1 MDNPWHNAWDESQ
14 SKNSPPS
21 APQKS
26 LFSTSTWKDP
36 TENETDIAL
45 PSWSAGPAV
54 TWNEPSDDAP
64 TLWAAST
71 SNDSATSKVSPTL
84 SPKVARW
91 TSPYE
96 SMSAHFGDSGSSV
109 DGNSETEEREEDEVE
124 EEEVL
129 VEEWVRGEDEKVHE
143 SPSANNEALEADG
156 QEEHETTTLKTS
168 EVIDPWT
175 PPQSVFPTSTSLSSV
190 LSTTT
195 SNSPPAPGSPD
206 AFEFGTFESGAS
218 DSIGGPS
225 VDDSLPNPDA
235 EWGTAW
241 AAKETDLNDKEE
253 EEVLDQWE
261 RARREKEKM
270 DRAVP
275 PELLAYILHTLEGIA
290 DDLWPSAPQPKAK
303 DVDKGTI
310 TNTSQKYSKDTSEL
324 DHSEGDVQRSP
335 SADDDEGQDIVER
348 TVTPKPRQAENQT
361 DTWKD
366 ETQSEDFLLHWKGGI
381 DAVEHLS
388 ELSHNIAPPL
398 PPLSSLPLLPSQS
411 SNPQSPILKRSS
423 EALRLTRSTVTS
435 SSGPFGLYLK
445 SKGSIEW
452 EVAVKARPE
461 KTSEQEREE
470 IVPAGWRI
478 LPKENENEKKVE
490 APEMKKKGSS
500 ILSSFFGR
508 KTETSPAENRNT
520 SKDESPRPSL
530 GSSRNSLDSTVS
542 KTELKAESPSTKLPA
557 HPVSAPVPST
567 SAASTSTTT
576 NALSTYGDGG
586 PPDFFQDVP
595 TTAPAPSAVSRF
607 LNRFSSSSRN
617 RPSHSRQNSNAS
629 LALSTDDLEF
639 LEDIV
644 PSASDDHEHD
654 NGLVQTGTS
663 DLTGLQKMIESAP
676 LPAPL
681 LPPPRAPQPQPQLS
695 SPRSPSD
702 DFVTGKNGPSDASR
716 LNKNFSFASSP
727 TQILAP
733 SPALP
738 SQIQTAIA
746 QSSKNNPTSRSST
759 PSSFASPLSTRSS
772 SPGLDILAVAG
783 SSSATGGRA
792 SQLTGTGRGAGMNA
806 LGGMTGTAISRP
818 PSSVVSNSRTSS
830 STMKRPAPVAIMSS
844 SSVSSTTSEP
854 VSSFNFL
861 PPPPSI
867 RGSRTTTPTLSL
879 LIDDEPVTH
888 VPSGPSAP
896 ALPSDGGLDDDDFSD
911 FLSANTTDATEPP
924 FSASHLFSLSS
935 AQPLFSAGS
944 TAFDGVDSTLSNA
957 PPEPYNNPLNTSVSS
972 VASANSANDILLSG
986 SGSNS
991 FGSFPDESDD
1001 YGSSFA
1007 LREMLRTPSPPALP
1021 AKSPGKIAARKAFGT
1036 EPSNSGVRRT
1046 LTAKKN
1052 VGGSGVGGRI
1062 APERL
1067 NLPPVSS
1074 SAYSRNWGTTSQ
1086 ESSPIISSG
1095 IPSDN
1100 TVNSASPFVASSSEP
1115 ALAKKTPPASPFPK
1129 THQKRVS
1136 KEAHQRTR
1144 SLVEDAMARS
1154 GIWPS
1159 AQSAVSSTGGYG
1171 SESGYGAYGFG
1182 TAPPLSPL
1190 PPILSPPPESFPSKM
1205 KRGDLLG
1212 GHDDDDDDVPLASLT
1227 SGSTYGSTTDSAF
1240 SFSMGSTFA
1249 TQQADDKLTGVPS
1262 ISSMSASI
1270 VSPATA
1276 SSLHAANDP
1285 NLNRNGTLPPLPLPG
1300 PTPPQQPALL
1310 MDFGLF
1316 GLGPGSA
1323 TAGVTSSLKS
1333 PENGYSTVSSPPLMS
1348 AHGSAPLSSTSKK
1361 TTGGLSAQDLSFF
1374 EGL

>member
-1 MDNPWHNAWDESQ
+1 MDNPWDNAWDESQ
-14 SKNSPPS
+14 FKNSPSS

-71 SNDSATSKVSPTL
+71 SNGSASSKVSPAL

-91 TSPYE
+91 TSSYE
-96 SMSAHFGDSGSSV
+96 SMSAHFGDSSSSV
-109 DGNSETEEREEDEVE
+109 DGNSETEEQEKDGV
-124 EEEVL
+124 EEVL
-129 VEEWVRGEDEKVHE
+129 DEDEKVHE
-143 SPSANNEALEADG
+143 SPPANNEALEADG

-195 SNSPPAPGSPD
+195 SNSSPAPGSPD
-206 AFEFGTFESGAS
+206 AFEFGTFESGVS
-218 DSIGGPS
+218 ESIAGPS

-261 RARREKEKM
+261 RAKREKEKM

-275 PELLAYILHTLEGIA
+275 PELLAFILHTLEEIA

-310 TNTSQKYSKDTSEL
+310 TNTSQKYSKDTIEL

-335 SADDDEGQDIVER
+335 SADDDDEGQDIVER
-348 TVTPKPRQAENQT
+348 AVTPKPRQAENQT
-361 DTWKD
+361 NTWKD
-366 ETQSEDFLLHWKGGI
+366 ETRSEDLLFHWKGGI
-381 DAVEHLS
+381 DVLDHLS
-388 ELSHNIAPPL
+388 DLCHNIAPPL
-398 PPLSSLPLLPSQS
+398 PPLSSLPHLPSQS

-478 LPKENENEKKVE
+478 LPKEKENEKKVE

-508 KTETSPAENRNT
+508 KTEPSPAENRNT

-530 GSSRNSLDSTVS
+530 GSSRNSVDSTVS
-542 KTELKAESPSTKLPA
+542 KTELKAESPSTKLPT
-557 HPVSAPVPST
+557 HPVSAPVASM

-586 PPDFFQDVP
+586 PPDLFQDVP

-607 LNRFSSSSRN
+607 LNRFSSSRN

-681 LPPPRAPQPQPQLS
+681 LPPPRAPQSQPQLS

-702 DFVTGKNGPSDASR
+702 EFVTGKNSPLDASR

-738 SQIQTAIA
+738 SQIQTALA

-783 SSSATGGRA
+783 SSSAVGGRA
-792 SQLTGTGRGAGMNA
+792 SQLTGTGRGTGMNA
-806 LGGMTGTAISRP
+806 LGGMAGTAIPRP

-830 STMKRPAPVAIMSS
+830 STMKRPTPVAIMSS

-879 LIDDEPVTH
+879 LIDDEPVIH
-888 VPSGPSAP
+888 VPSGPD
-896 ALPSDGGLDDDDFSD
+896 LPSGGGLDDDDFSD
-911 FLSANTTDATEPP
+911 FLSATTTDATQPP
-924 FSASHLFSLSS
+924 FSASHLFSSSS

-944 TAFDGVDSTLSNA
+944 TAFDGVDSSLPNA

-972 VASANSANDILLSG
+972 VVSANSANDILLS
-986 SGSNS
+986 SSRLNS

-1062 APERL
+1062 APGRL

-1074 SAYSRNWGTTSQ
+1074 SAYSRNWGTSTSQ
-1086 ESSPIISSG
+1086 EASPISSSG
-1095 IPSDN
+1095 IPSGN
-1100 TVNSASPFVASSSEP
+1100 TINSASPFVASSSEP
-1115 ALAKKTPPASPFPK
+1115 ALATKTPPAAPFPK

-1159 AQSAVSSTGGYG
+1159 ASSAVSSTGGYG

-1212 GHDDDDDDVPLASLT
+1212 GHDDDDDDDVPLASLT

-1240 SFSMGSTFA
+1240 NFSIGSTFA
-1249 TQQADDKLTGVPS
+1249 TQQANDKLTGVPS
-1262 ISSMSASI
+1262 ISSMPASI
-1270 VSPATA
+1270 LSPAMA
-1276 SSLHAANDP
+1276 PSLHATNGH
-1285 NLNRNGTLPPLPLPG
+1285 NLNRNSTLPPLPLPS

-1310 MDFGLF
+1310 MDFGSF
-1316 GLGPGSA
+1316 GSA
-1323 TAGVTSSLKS
+1323 TTGVTSRLE
-1333 PENGYSTVSSPPLMS
+1333 PLENGYSTVSSPPLMS
-1348 AHGSAPLSSTSKK
+1348 ALDSAPLSSTSKK